1 MSDSPFPRRLK
12 VARLLTD
19 ISQKKLG
26 IAAGIDP
33 FVSSSRMNHYE
44 KGTHHPLYDT
54 AARIAAVLNVPT
66 SYFYETDDT
75 MAEIILAAWVMSDS
89 ERKRLLA
96 KMRPKPH
103 GPRSDD
109 VE

>member
-1 MSDSPFPRRLK
+1 MSDSPFPKRLK
-12 VARLLTD
+12 EARLKAD

-54 AARIAAVLNVPT
+54 VSRIASVLNLPA
-66 SYFYETDDT
+66 SYFYEANDT
-75 MAEIILAAWVMSDS
+75 MAEIILVAGAMSTA
-89 ERKRLLA
+89 ERTQLLE
-96 KMRPKPH
+96 KMHPKPKK
-103 GPRSDD
+103 
-109 VE
+109 

>member
-1 MSDSPFPRRLK
+1 MSDSPFPKRLK
-12 VARLLTD
+12 VARLQAD

-54 AARIAAVLNVPT
+54 ASRIAGVLNVPT
-66 SYFYETDDT
+66 SYFYEADDT
-75 MAEIILAAWVMSDS
+75 LAEIILVAGAMSTA

-96 KMRPKPH
+96 KMHAKP
-103 GPRSDD
+103 RA
-109 VE
+109 

>member
-1 MSDSPFPRRLK
+1 MSDSPFPKRLK
-12 VARLLTD
+12 LARLQAE

-54 AARIAAVLNVPT
+54 AAQIAAVLNVPT
-66 SYFYETDDT
+66 SFFYEADDT
-75 MAEIILAAWVMSDS
+75 LAAIILAAGTMSDS
-89 ERKRLLA
+89 ERKALLETIQN
-96 KMRPKPH
+96 KVH
-103 GPRSDD
+103 I
-109 VE
+109 